1 MPITIRPHTP
11 TGLGKPA
18 AGNPAPKKA
27 PAQRATMSA
36 AESQVVQ
43 KRDRLRE
50 LKARLRPGRLAGL
63 NQAQRI
69 DITYTSNALEGN
81 TLTAGETALVIEK
94 GIAIGGK
101 PLREHMEAIDHAQ
114 AFDWIV
120 ERATNGEPLA
130 EVDILS
136 IHEFVVARSNPAI
149 AGQYAT
155 LDRYVNTDAGLS
167 HFPAPAEVPG
177 HMGIFWRLL
186 PSDEPTAELAF
197 LAHSR
202 LMSIHPFNDGNGRV
216 SRLLMNLILMRTGYP
231 PIAIRIEDR
240 PAYITALHVPQRSP
254 TANWKLFA
262 DLMYQRLDF
271 TLDLYIRGAEAALA

>member
-1 MPITIRPHTP
+1 MPITLPPRPP
-11 TGLGKPA
+11 TGLGNPA
-18 AGNPAPKKA
+18 VGNPAPKKA
-27 PAQRATMSA
+27 PAQQATMSA
-36 AESQVVQ
+36 AERQAVQ

-50 LKARLRPGRLAGL
+50 LKSRLRPGGLDGL

-81 TLTAGETALVIEK
+81 TLSAGETALVIEK

-101 PLREHMEAIDHAQ
+101 PVRDHMETIDHAR

-136 IHEFVVARSNPAI
+136 IHEFVVARSDPTI
-149 AGQYAT
+149 PGQYAT

-167 HFPAPAEVPG
+167 RFPAPAEVPG

-186 PSDEPTAELAF
+186 LSEEPTAELAF
-197 LAHSR
+197 LAHR
-202 LMSIHPFNDGNGRV
+202 TLMSIHPFNDGNGRV
-216 SRLLMNLILMRTGYP
+216 SRLLMNLILMRAGYP
-231 PIAIRIEDR
+231 PVAIRIEDR
-240 PAYITALHVPQRSP
+240 PAYIAALHAPQRFP
-254 TANWKLFA
+254 TDGWKPFA
-262 DLMYQRLDF
+262 ELMYRRLDL